1 VALKE
6 AEEREE
12 AEAKIRIMETQCDE
26 LVNLT
31 VQAGRQIPAE
41 AEVEVL
47 EELEEEMNHRE
58 GMVEALGQALKD
70 AVPESLKDRVE
81 EAMKET
87 VAVAAKGRRYMDHMR
102 ARLDFSKDSESSGS
116 RAATGAAPGG
126 WRTAAEELGEELE
139 EELGEED
146 REPERATTGSAIGG
160 EPGEG
165 ATRTGGTGSRYL
177 VEFMRSFGQMRAN
190 DSGWPT
196 FDGRFMSYP
205 RFKREWGAYRQ
216 TYHSAVSDDLA
227 ARTLRDKCLQGDA
240 LQMVSHLYDLREMW
254 ETLDTC
260 YERPDKYAE
269 EALKPIADF
278 RRYKIVDSA
287 AVRKFY
293 SLVRA
298 AIKGARKIG
307 RVELLVND
315 SDNPQDHEQDAPL
328 RLERV
333 GHEETWLDGAGRGPG
348 LRGVHREE
356 VAGRA
361 QHRRDGARPVAR

>member
-1 VALKE
+1 MGEQYSKGIKAGMKALENAKLDYKNTIDRLAEACKWKAEITDDWVHRGEVACGDLLQRAGVALKE

-12 AEAKIRIMETQCDE
+12 AEAKIRIMETQCEE

-47 EELEEEMNHRE
+47 EELEEEMDHRE

-81 EAMKET
+81 EALKET
-87 VAVAAKGRRYMDHMR
+87 VAVAAKGRRYVDHVR
-102 ARLDFSKDSESSGS
+102 ARLDFSKDSESSSS
-116 RAATGAAPGG
+116 RAAAGAALGG

-146 REPERATTGSAIGG
+146 REPERSAAGPATGG
-160 EPGEG
+160 EPMEG
-165 ATRTGGTGSRYL
+165 ATGTGGTGPRYL

-196 FDGRFMSYP
+196 FDGRFVSYP

-240 LQMVSHLYDLREMW
+240 LQMVSHLDDLREMW

-278 RRYKIVDSA
+278 RRYKIIDSA
-287 AVRKFY
+287 AVREFY
-293 SLVRA
+293 
-298 AIKGARKIG
+298 
-307 RVELLVND
+307 
-315 SDNPQDHEQDAPL
+315 
-328 RLERV
+328 
-333 GHEETWLDGAGRGPG
+333 
-348 LRGVHREE
+348 
-356 VAGRA
+356 
-361 QHRRDGARPVAR
+361 